1 MPPPVIVIPGF
12 SGGTITPALFECF
25 IVYVH
30 LRPHGVVA
38 GQTFFG
44 TAGVDGA
51 FPEGA
56 LLSSLQYLSGTFP
69 PVLLC
74 NREASSPPA

>member
-1 MPPPVIVIPGF
+1 MPPPVIIIPDF
-12 SGGTITPALFECF
+12 AGGTITPALFDFFDVC
-25 IVYVH
+25 VH
-30 LRPHGVVA
+30 SRPHGVVA

-69 PVLLC
+69 PSEQYLLPWYVFC
-74 NREASSPPA
+74 D